1 MEQFKLKSID
11 ELDLEFV
18 SATRGQNQP
27 VNKEPASLIP
37 EISKTENKPK
47 PEDTIGEHYFKKPVA
62 VPVQDNP
69 IYSPMGEP
77 EKKKPRPL
85 VPIGQKPS
93 PYVPVGA
100 KAEKE
105 QTEEEI
111 LDFSD
116 ANYGEAKIEDQ
127 SKKTKKNGGVLA
139 GKIISIVMLC
149 VTVVT
154 FILGCFVTIFL
165 DNSGTDIG
173 GLCFNT
179 MSHDIE
185 NLEVSEGDLIIS
197 KKCDVTEYTPGDYI
211 SVPASG
217 LSGCDIQVLTSVS
230 VYSEDNASLS
240 VTPVSSSGYPYTLPS
255 ASSFGVVVRFIPA
268 LGGIL
273 RFAMDNAILVCIL
286 FVLLSAFWCLIL
298 VLMERSSKA
307 DSSNKKA
314 RTAK

>member
-18 SATRGQNQP
+18 SVTRGQNQS
-27 VNKEPASLIP
+27 VNKESASLIP
-37 EISKTENKPK
+37 EISKAENIS
-47 PEDTIGEHYFKKPVA
+47 ESEENVGEHYFKKPVA
-62 VPVQDNP
+62 VPVQENP

-100 KAEKE
+100 KSENE
-105 QTEEEI
+105 QSEEEI

-116 ANYGEAKIEDQ
+116 ANYGEAKIEDD
-127 SKKTKKNGGVLA
+127 SKKPKKNGGILA

-149 VTVVT
+149 ATVIT

-173 GLCFNT
+173 GICFNT

-185 NLEVSEGDLIIS
+185 SLGVSEGDLIIS
-197 KKCDVTEYTPGDYI
+197 KKCDLTEYIPGDYI
-211 SVPASG
+211 AVPASG
-217 LSGCDIQVLTSVS
+217 VSGCDIQVLSSVS
-230 VYSEDNASLS
+230 IYSEDNASFS
-240 VTPVSSSGYPYTLPS
+240 VTPISSSEYPYTLPS
-255 ASSFGVVVRFIPA
+255 SSCYGSGIRVVPA
-268 LGGIL
+268 MGGIL
-273 RFAMDNAILVCIL
+273 NFAMDNAILVCIL

-307 DSSNKKA
+307 E
-314 RTAK
+314 TASKTERE

>member
-18 SATRGQNQP
+18 SATRGQSSSA
-27 VNKEPASLIP
+27 NKESKSIIP
-37 EISKTENKPK
+37 EIKKNGPSKSDE
-47 PEDTIGEHYFKKPVA
+47 TIGAHYFSTPKA

-69 IYSPMGEP
+69 IYTPSGEP

-93 PYVPVGA
+93 PYAPVGA
-100 KAEKE
+100 IEEAH
-105 QTEEEI
+105 EEEV

-116 ANYGEAKIEDQ
+116 ANYGEAKIDEKPAK
-127 SKKTKKNGGVLA
+127 SKPNGGILA

-173 GLCFNT
+173 GICFNT
-179 MSHDIE
+179 MNQNIDV
-185 NLEVSEGDLIIS
+185 LGVSEGDLIIS
-197 KKCDVTEYTPGDYI
+197 KKCDVNEYAYGNLV

-217 LSGCDIQVLTSVS
+217 MSGCDIQTVTAVS
-230 VYSEDNASLS
+230 VFSESDASLTVS
-240 VTPVSSSGYPYTLPS
+240 PVSNPGYSYTLQAS
-255 ASSFGVVVRFIPA
+255 ACYGVISSYIPA

-273 RFAMDNAILVCIL
+273 NFAMDNAILVCIL

-298 VLMERSSKA
+298 VLMERSAKA
-307 DSSNKKA
+307 ENHDIKE
-314 RTAK
+314 RQ